1 MGLLDIIH
9 GMENGPHGQRQ
20 PPSPGTTTGGGMS
33 KTTMALLALLA
44 YKAYKNF
51 GAQTAQAAPSGSA
64 AGGGSLA
71 DILGGLFG
79 GSGTAGGP
87 LGGVAP
93 ADVLSRGLANLVQDL
108 QKGGQDEAVQSWVN
122 RGPNQEIAPDKL
134 EASLGGDTLDALTKH
149 TGMNRDDLLAALS
162 QYLPGVVDH
171 LTPNGRLPSEEEASR
186 MV

>member
-1 MGLLDIIH
+1 M
-9 GMENGPHGQRQ
+9 
-20 PPSPGTTTGGGMS
+20 
-33 KTTMALLALLA
+33 
-44 YKAYKNF
+44 
-51 GAQTAQAAPSGSA
+51 
-64 AGGGSLA
+64 
-71 DILGGLFG
+71 LGGLFG
-79 GSGTAGGP
+79 GSGSAGGP

-93 ADVLSRGLANLVQDL
+93 ASVLSRGLANLVQDL
-108 QKGGQDEAVQSWVN
+108 QKGGHDEAVQSWVD

-149 TGMNRDDLLAALS
+149 TGMNRDELLAALS